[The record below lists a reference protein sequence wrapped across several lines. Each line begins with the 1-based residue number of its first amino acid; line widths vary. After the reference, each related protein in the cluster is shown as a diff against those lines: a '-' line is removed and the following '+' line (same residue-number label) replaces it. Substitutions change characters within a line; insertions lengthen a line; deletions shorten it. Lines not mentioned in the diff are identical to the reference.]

1 MSMEY
6 KKATD
11 SVKRLKEKE
20 LEQSKVIHN
29 LQESLKQ
36 MKFNRN
42 AIHLEEIVKIL
53 EEENF

>member
-20 LEQSKVIHN
+20 LEQSKVVHN
-29 LQESLKQ
+29 LQENLKQ
-36 MKFNRN
+36 MKFNKST
-42 AIHLEEIVKIL
+42 IHLEEIIKIL
-53 EEENF
+53 